1 MSKVHKISEIAP
13 SLPFSEYDFYSLYR
27 RTFANSELG
36 RISRI
41 LPLHEMAVS
50 FGLVETV
57 RRVKRGPKPYFSPE
71 GKVALMF
78 LKMYTQ
84 LSAPQLLEQ
93 LNGNIHYQLFCGMS
107 IAPLNPLK
115 NYKLIRS
122 RRCRLCWYREP

>member
-13 SLPFSEYDFYSLYR
+13 SLPFSENDFYDLYR
-27 RTFANSELG
+27 RSFENSELG
-36 RISRI
+36 RIRII

-57 RRVKRGPKPYFSPE
+57 RRVQLGPKPYFSPE

-84 LSAPQLLEQ
+84 LSAP
-93 LNGNIHYQLFCGMS
+93 
-107 IAPLNPLK
+107 
-115 NYKLIRS
+115 
-122 RRCRLCWYREP
+122 